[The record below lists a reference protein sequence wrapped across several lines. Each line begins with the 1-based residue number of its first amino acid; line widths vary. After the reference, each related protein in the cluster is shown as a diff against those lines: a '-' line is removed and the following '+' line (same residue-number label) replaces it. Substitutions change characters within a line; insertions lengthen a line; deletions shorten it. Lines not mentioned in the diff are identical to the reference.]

1 MLAFT
6 WRRGDWLRITIV
18 LLGIIL
24 VTGGHYLTP
33 SSLFLWHNVFQRLY
47 YLPIIFAAL
56 SFGLRGGLAAALC
69 SGLSY
74 LPHIIMTWRGS
85 PDYTV
90 SQYGEIAVF
99 FLVAT
104 VTGILAGRER
114 KQRDELQRTAEQL
127 SKVYREL
134 QDSVEQVKRADRL
147 SAIGQLSASLAH
159 EIRNPLASLEGA
171 IDVLE
176 REPGSEELRQEFLG
190 IMRKECRRLS
200 RLLTNLL
207 DFARPRRPQLKKVDV
222 GRLVESVANLA
233 RPTAERSGVALKM
246 EIATGLPS
254 IECDPEQIQQVVLN
268 LTLNAI
274 QSMPEGGTARI
285 GVLGRDTGVLVE
297 VRDEGCGVAEES
309 LDRIFD
315 PFYTTKDQGTGL
327 GLSVAHQIVSQHGGM
342 IKVQR
347 NADRGMQFTV
357 CLPIR
362 YGARSA

>member
-1 MLAFT
+1 MPVPR
-6 WRRGDWLRITIV
+6 WRRSDWARV
-18 LLGIIL
+18 AVVVLGIML
-24 VTGGHYLTP
+24 VTVGHYFTP
-33 SSLFLWHNVFQRLY
+33 PSLFLWHNVFQRLY

-69 SGLSY
+69 SSLAY

-85 PDYTV
+85 PDYSI

-99 FLVAT
+99 FLVGA

-114 KQRDELQRTAEQL
+114 KQRDELQRSAEQL

-171 IDVLE
+171 IDILE
-176 REPGSEELRQEFLG
+176 REPESEELRQEFLG

-207 DFARPRRPQLKKVDV
+207 DFARPRRPQLQKVDV

-233 RPTAERSGVALKM
+233 RPAAERSGVALKM
-246 EIATGLPS
+246 EIAKGIPF
-254 IECDPEQIQQVVLN
+254 IECDAEQIQQVVLN

-285 GVLGRDTGVLVE
+285 GVRGQDSGVLLE
-297 VRDEGCGVAEES
+297 VRDEGCGVAEDF

-315 PFYTTKDQGTGL
+315 PFYTTKEQGTGL

-347 NADRGMQFTV
+347 NAERGMMFTV